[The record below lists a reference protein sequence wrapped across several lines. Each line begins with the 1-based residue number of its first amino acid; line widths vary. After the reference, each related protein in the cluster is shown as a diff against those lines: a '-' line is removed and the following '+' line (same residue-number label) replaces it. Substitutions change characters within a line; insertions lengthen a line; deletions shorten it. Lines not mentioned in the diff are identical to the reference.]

1 MIYVRLADGREVL
14 FAGDIATMAA
24 SWQELRA
31 RSRLIGDYLAPE
43 DRREV
48 YAWLRTI
55 RALKAEAPNLLI
67 VPGHDFE
74 WLIHDKAA
82 KATVR
87 VGFQQ

>member
-55 RALKAEAPNLLI
+55 RALKAEAPGLLI

-82 KATVR
+82 KAIVR